1 MKIEN
6 DFKKALAALPE
17 REKDKLIIR
26 LLKKDMKLLHRLH
39 FELIDTRSV
48 EERRTDLSDE
58 IRDAFESLNDFR
70 FDAKDFMYVMRSMS
84 GKISEHVFITKDK
97 FGEPLLS
104 LELLVSALEYLN
116 ANAPSTRYFDDFKI
130 YYYIL
135 DKVFNSMKLI
145 RKLDPDYLFDF
156 KSIFT
161 RLQTL
166 VSENHYLFDRFIKH
180 GMDINWFSG
189 PHIPENVDEMHK
201 NSRFLR

>member
-17 REKDKLIIR
+17 REKDKLIVR

-48 EERRTDLSDE
+48 EERRAELSDE
-58 IRDAFESLNDFR
+58 IQGAFEAYKNSR
-70 FDAKDFMYVMRSMS
+70 FHSKDFIYILRGMS
-84 GKISEHVFITKDK
+84 GLITEHVFITKDK
-97 FGEPLLS
+97 FGEPLLT
-104 LELLVSALEYLN
+104 LKLLVSALGFLN
-116 ANAPSTRYFDDFKI
+116 EKAPSTRYYDDFKI

-135 DKVFNSMKLI
+135 DKVFNSMKWI
-145 RKLDPDYLFDF
+145 QKLDPDYLFDF
-156 KSIFT
+156 KSLFVE
-161 RLQTL
+161 LQQL
-166 VSENHYLFDRFIKH
+166 VSDNLYLCDLFIKH

-189 PHIPENVDEMHK
+189 PHIPEDVEEMHK